1 MHVNRK
7 TSIIYHQGA
16 VAMTCCFD
24 KNMYNDVQ
32 WYKQFTSIRQFGKS
46 LFVSVLLTL
55 LEPKYAQIR
64 TYKSDMSPK

>member
-24 KNMYNDVQ
+24 KNMYNDV
-32 WYKQFTSIRQFGKS
+32 YSDISNLRQSGN
-46 LFVSVLLTL
+46 LVSHCL
-55 LEPKYAQIR
+55 
-64 TYKSDMSPK
+64 